1 MKMTK
6 EKMRAG
12 VTPSHLLGGGEGIF
26 CRFVV
31 GVLCLG
37 SALAARATEWK
48 YNSEDSTITDGQWTI
63 VVDSDSDFRE
73 TKTLTMS
80 QRLLNG
86 KYYTAISGYAT
97 PTETSLL
104 GVLDLRSPLVVT
116 DDDGTETTI
125 QSVEIG
131 QSALGGAGTVTYS
144 ITKLYCDIISSMG
157 SSCFAANS
165 KMTVIDIGG
174 TADTIPQYAFNNCP
188 ALKTINLDFP
198 DLRKIEMLP
207 FGQSNSEPNSINVS
221 TWAPPGVTNIYG
233 FMSSGGW
240 RSKVLYGDLVL
251 TNVVTLGG
259 GAFFA
264 SQLTN
269 VYLKGD
275 LTTLPQ
281 TADNNKAGVFQGS
294 YTAVGGIYGTITNL
308 VFDLPKLTRVDA
320 NAFFRQGR
328 IGRVEFVTPLEDMNL
343 LTNIVGNVQNSTID
357 ELCIYVSKKM
367 WKAKESETYSSANT
381 SGVFAA
387 KDTLTDEEKAT
398 IDAETLKNVIGVF
411 VKGGVRKGLFVHKP
425 SIYDP
430 QRGLFILIR

>member
-1 MKMTK
+1 M
-6 EKMRAG
+6 
-12 VTPSHLLGGGEGIF
+12 
-26 CRFVV
+26 

-37 SALAARATEWK
+37 SALAAQATTWT

-63 VVDSDSDFRE
+63 VVGSDFKE

-97 PTETSLL
+97 PADTSLK
-104 GVLDLRSPLVVT
+104 GVLDLRSSLIIK
-116 DDDGTETTI
+116 DENDGTETTI
-125 QSVEIG
+125 QSVEVG

-157 SSCFAANS
+157 SSCFASNS

-198 DLRKIEMLP
+198 DLRKIDERP
-207 FGQSNSEPNSINVS
+207 FGQSNNSPNPIDVS
-221 TWAPPGVTNIYG
+221 TWATPGVTNIYG
-233 FMSSGGW
+233 YLSSGSW
-240 RSKVLYGDLVL
+240 RSKALYGDLVL
-251 TNVVTLGG
+251 TNVVILGNNS
-259 GAFFA
+259 FFA

-275 LTTLPQ
+275 LTIL
-281 TADNNKAGVFQGS
+281 NEGVFQGS
-294 YTAVGGIYGTITNL
+294 GTPASDKKYGTITNL
-308 VFDLPKLTRVDA
+308 VFDLTKLATVHA
-320 NAFFRQGR
+320 NAFKNQNR
-328 IGRVEFVTPLEDMNL
+328 IRRVEFVTPLEDMNL
-343 LTNIVGNVQNSTID
+343 LTNIVGNVANSTID

-367 WKAKESETYSSANT
+367 WKAKESEIYSTDNT

-411 VKGGVRKGLFVHKP
+411 VKGGERKGLFVHKA

-430 QRGLFILIR
+430 IGGLYIRIR

>member
-6 EKMRAG
+6 EKLRAG
-12 VTPSHLLGGGEGIF
+12 VTPSHLLGGGGIF

-37 SALAARATEWK
+37 SALAAQATPWT

-63 VVDSDSDFRE
+63 VVDSDFKE

-86 KYYTAISGYAT
+86 KYYTAISGYAA
-97 PTETSLL
+97 PTETSLS
-104 GVLDLRSPLVVT
+104 GVLDLRSPLIVK
-116 DDDGTETTI
+116 DGDGTETTI

-144 ITKLYCDIISSMG
+144 ITKFYCDIISSMG
-157 SSCFAANS
+157 SSCFASNS

-198 DLRKIEMLP
+198 DLRKIDERP
-207 FGQSNSEPNSINVS
+207 FGQSNNSPNPIDVS
-221 TWAPPGVTNIYG
+221 TWATPGVTNIYG
-233 FMSSGGW
+233 YLSSGSW
-240 RSKVLYGDLVL
+240 RSKALYGDLVL
-251 TNVVTLGG
+251 TNVVILGNNS
-259 GAFFA
+259 FFA

-275 LTTLPQ
+275 LTIL
-281 TADNNKAGVFQGS
+281 NEGVFQGS
-294 YTAVGGIYGTITNL
+294 GTPASDKKYGTITNL
-308 VFDLPKLTRVDA
+308 VFDLTKLATVHA
-320 NAFFRQGR
+320 NAFKNQNR
-328 IGRVEFVTPLEDMNL
+328 IRRVEFVTPLEDMNL
-343 LTNIVGNVQNSTID
+343 LANIVGNVANTTVG

-367 WKAKESETYSSANT
+367 WKAKDSETYSTDNT
-381 SGVFAA
+381 SGVFAS
-387 KDTLTDEEKAT
+387 KDTLTDTEKAT
-398 IDAETLKNVIGVF
+398 IDAGTLKNVIGVF
-411 VKGGVRKGLFVHKP
+411 VKGGEHKGIFVHKA
-425 SIYDP
+425 SIYDKATGFAISV
-430 QRGLFILIR
+430 R